1 MYNVS
6 RDMLVNE
13 GIKSFYRGFLPSIFL
28 SFYGVIQMFS
38 YENINYLCGYD
49 PKKEKQN
56 MLIPFIN
63 GGLSKCIAS
72 AALLPVNVV
81 RMRL

>member
-1 MYNVS
+1 
-6 RDMLVNE
+6 
-13 GIKSFYRGFLPSIFL
+13 
-28 SFYGVIQMFS
+28 MFS

-49 PKKEKQN
+49 PKKDKQN
-56 MLIPFIN
+56 MLIPFVT

-72 AALLPVNVV
+72 ATLLPLNVV